1 MKNKIL
7 EMLVDLKNDLSKQE
21 DKNCFGKCE
30 KIIEAYNKSIEPKK
44 KVVKK
49 ETTKKIKVTVT
60 QGGVVNIHLLHT
72 DLEVEKLLKNT
83 KKINDKLIDAYCKI
97 EGIYKP
103 SIKSSTGIWGQR
115 LEAYDRECDRYTE
128 KLKLAKLDTQIK
140 IEVIS

>member
-49 ETTKKIKVTVT
+49 ETTKKIKVTIT

-97 EGIYKP
+97 ESINKP
-103 SIKSSTGIWGQR
+103 SIKPWDKR

>member
-1 MKNKIL
+1 MKNKIS

-49 ETTKKIKVTVT
+49 ETTKKIKVTIT

-103 SIKSSTGIWGQR
+103 SIKSWGQR
-115 LEAYDRECDRYTE
+115 AGAYDKEECDAYTK

>member
-1 MKNKIL
+1 MKNKIS

-21 DKNCFGKCE
+21 DKNCFSKCK

-49 ETTKKIKVTVT
+49 ETTKKIKVTIT
-60 QGGVVNIHLLHT
+60 QGGVVNIHLLYT

-103 SIKSSTGIWGQR
+103 SIKSRGLSE
-115 LEAYDRECDRYTE
+115 EAYDRACDTYTK

>member
-49 ETTKKIKVTVT
+49 ETTKKIKVTIT

-83 KKINDKLIDAYCKI
+83 KKTNDKLIDVYCKT

-103 SIKSSTGIWGQR
+103 SIKSLGR
-115 LEAYDRECDRYTE
+115 REEAYNIECEAYTK

>member
-49 ETTKKIKVTVT
+49 ETTKKIKVTIT

-103 SIKSSTGIWGQR
+103 SIKPRWQT
-115 LEAYDRECDRYTE
+115 LEDYYKERDRYTE

>member
-49 ETTKKIKVTVT
+49 ETTKKIKVTIT

-103 SIKSSTGIWGQR
+103 SIKPLGR
-115 LEAYDRECDRYTE
+115 REEAYDRECDTYTK

>member
-30 KIIEAYNKSIEPKK
+30 KIIEAYSKSIEPKK

-49 ETTKKIKVTVT
+49 EITKKIKVTIT

-83 KKINDKLIDAYCKI
+83 KKINDKLVDAYCKI
-97 EGIYKP
+97 EGIKKP
-103 SIKSSTGIWGQR
+103 TIKSWDKT